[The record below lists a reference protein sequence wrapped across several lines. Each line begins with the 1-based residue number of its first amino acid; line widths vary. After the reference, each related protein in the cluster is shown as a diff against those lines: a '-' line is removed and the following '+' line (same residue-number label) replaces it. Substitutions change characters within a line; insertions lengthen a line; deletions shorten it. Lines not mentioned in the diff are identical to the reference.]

1 MNKPSGIGQK
11 KIPFA
16 LNFVFRL
23 LSAAVLVYS
32 IVEVYAGFDN
42 GFIVRRGIQYTLE
55 EEPRS
60 FWINVGK
67 WSVIACVCLYISIN
81 GIPAKSSKSADD

>member
-1 MNKPSGIGQK
+1 
-11 KIPFA
+11 
-16 LNFVFRL
+16 
-23 LSAAVLVYS
+23 
-32 IVEVYAGFDN
+32 
-42 GFIVRRGIQYTLE
+42 LE